1 MRSEN
6 CLTKDYNGNYISKV
20 LCIFVSL
27 VSVYFGFLLC
37 QHWAF
42 PEKSPYPL
50 NFEKKYWKI
59 PGSGESFDGIPGG
72 YSF

>member
-1 MRSEN
+1 MVTIYRRFYVYSFHW
-6 CLTKDYNGNYISKV
+6 YRFISDFYYV
-20 LCIFVSL
+20 E
-27 VSVYFGFLLC
+27 
-37 QHWAF
+37 HWAF